1 MRIHTAGIAILL
13 LAAGALAPAPA
24 AAFDT
29 VEEVLCVCVEDVLN
43 TGDYVSCL
51 SHMTRRLR
59 EKGIIDRR
67 ERGEILSAAAATD
80 LLALQDDCA
89 AASGGNLEGWGASLQ
104 IERAFYPA
112 PSPSGPSVAAIAAL
126 RLWNRTPE
134 DIFQT
139 TRVLPAGE
147 GCEFLVTVRDG
158 QDRQVRRESIGCPD
172 AIGELDLASGVVLER
187 EFLVPLVALDADPA
201 TGLVDDQKLPVGIY
215 RVVVVWNAEG
225 PQKTPGITLE
235 GGYPTAVITLRVG
248 G

>member
-1 MRIHTAGIAILL
+1 LRVHPGSIAVLFLL
-13 LAAGALAPAPA
+13 AGALAAGPAP
-24 AAFDT
+24 AFDT

-43 TGDYVSCL
+43 PGDYVSCL

-59 EKGIIDRR
+59 EKGIIDQQ
-67 ERGEILSAAAATD
+67 ERGEILRAASATD
-80 LLALQDDCA
+80 LLALQDECA
-89 AASGGNLEGWGASLQ
+89 AAAGVGLEGWGASLQ

-112 PSPSGPSVAAIAAL
+112 PSPSGPSVAAIATL
-126 RLWNRTPE
+126 RLWNLTP
-134 DIFQT
+134 DGVFQT

-158 QDRQVRRESIGCPD
+158 RDRQVRRESIGCAD
-172 AIGELDLASGVVLER
+172 AIGELDVASGEVLER
-187 EFLVPLVALDADPA
+187 EFLVPLVAENADPA
-201 TGLVDDQKLPVGIY
+201 TGLVDGQKLPVGLY

-225 PQKTPGITLE
+225 PQKTGGITLE